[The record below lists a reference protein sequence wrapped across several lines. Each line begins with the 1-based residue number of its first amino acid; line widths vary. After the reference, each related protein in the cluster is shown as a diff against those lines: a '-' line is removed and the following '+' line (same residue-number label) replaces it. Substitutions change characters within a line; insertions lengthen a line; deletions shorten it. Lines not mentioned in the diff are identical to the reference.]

1 MSRRSIRPL
10 TLLAV
15 TLLASACR
23 ESSPTAPAEP
33 DLELQAAITVAG
45 AEAARS
51 GDAERAEALSHGA
64 SALRWGIRPSTIEV
78 KVKNE
83 TYTYLAIVIGVV
95 RHRGTERVLVRSLV
109 AWTGRRP
116 TALLQVISASDEALF
131 GHPGNGNG
139 NGSGNGGPDGAR
151 GQWKDLSNHELWVA
165 TAGSAN
171 VELQD
176 TGDACPVQPPGRA
189 LRCLLA
195 SYDLRINGN
204 FQLVGADGPNG
215 TPIEIHTSAD
225 GVHGVVIKPAH

>member
-10 TLLAV
+10 TLLAG

-33 DLELQAAITVAG
+33 DLELEAAITVAG

-51 GDAERAEALSHGA
+51 GDTERAEALSHGVR
-64 SALRWGIRPSTIEV
+64 ALRWGIRPSTIEV
-78 KVKNE
+78 KIKNE
-83 TYTYLAIVIGVV
+83 TYTYLAIVVGVV
-95 RHRGTERVLVRSLV
+95 RHRGAERVLVRSLL
-109 AWTGRRP
+109 AWTGRPP
-116 TALLQVISASDEALF
+116 TALLHVISASDQALF

-139 NGSGNGGPDGAR
+139 NGGPDGAR
-151 GQWKDLSNHELWVA
+151 AQWKDLANHELWVA
-165 TAGSAN
+165 TAGSADIT
-171 VELQD
+171 LLD
-176 TGDACPVQPPGRA
+176 TGDPCPVQPPGRA

-204 FQLVGADGPNG
+204 FQLVGPDGPNG
-215 TPIEIHTSAD
+215 APIEIHTSAD

>member
-10 TLLAV
+10 TLLAG
-15 TLLASACR
+15 TLLASACQ
-23 ESSPTAPAEP
+23 EGSPTAPAEP

-51 GDAERAEALSHGA
+51 GDVERAEALSHGA
-64 SALRWGIRPSTIEV
+64 RALRWGIRPSTIEV
-78 KVKNE
+78 KIKNE
-83 TYTYLAIVIGVV
+83 TYTYLAIVVGVV
-95 RHRGTERVLVRSLV
+95 RHRGAERVLVRSLV

-139 NGSGNGGPDGAR
+139 NGGPDGAR
-151 GQWKDLSNHELWVA
+151 GQWKDLVNHELWVA

-171 VELQD
+171 VTLLD
-176 TGDACPVQPPGRA
+176 TGDPCPVQPPGRA

-204 FQLVGADGPNG
+204 FQLMGADGPNG
-215 TPIEIHTSAD
+215 APIEIHSSAD